1 MTNLLPC
8 EQKVLNA
15 AEYAYDYN
23 YSEFHCC
30 ANSVAAYTLRA
41 LVKEYSFKDLGFI
54 ALVSADHILDLADKL
69 EHVYD

>member
-1 MTNLLPC
+1 MTDLLPR

-15 AEYAYDYN
+15 AEDAYGYN

-30 ANSVAAYTLRA
+30 ANSVAAATLRA
-41 LVKEYSFKDLGFI
+41 LVKAYAFEDFNTRLLTAED
-54 ALVSADHILDLADKL
+54 ILALADKL